1 MNNLENN
8 LSIEKNTNIQNNILE
23 NLEEKQMTFLET
35 NLGKIVNGAID
46 IGIKAVLPDWLEDEM
61 IEIKDSV
68 LNEGFKSGVET
79 MVNKAI
85 DVGKKLEG
93 IVTGKFED
101 INQIKSV
108 IKRGGLVDSI
118 SKLLDTVIDWAK
130 KEKIISTS
138 TAKLIKSG
146 KKTIMQTIED
156 SINTNLENQVSSIE
170 KINGYIEKWTNYFN
184 KQDFTNMKKI
194 YNKIETEMEKI
205 IPLQTVLEQVKQVE
219 NLQELIQNNGKNFN
233 LTEEELELANMLI

>member
-8 LSIEKNTNIQNNILE
+8 LSIEKNTKIQNNNLE

-35 NLGKIVNGAID
+35 NLGKVVNGAID

-61 IEIKDSV
+61 IEIKESV
-68 LNEGFKSGVET
+68 LNEGFKSGIET

-85 DVGKKLEG
+85 NLGKKLQG
-93 IVTGKFED
+93 IITGNFED
-101 INQIKSV
+101 IDQIKSAV
-108 IKRGGLVDSI
+108 KKGGLVDSV

-130 KEKIISTS
+130 KKKIISTS

-194 YNKIETEMEKI
+194 YNKIEKEMESI
-205 IPLQTVLEQVKQVE
+205 TPLQTVLEQVKQVE

-233 LTEEELELANMLI
+233 LTEEELALANMLI